1 MRFGDLV
8 RGARLDER
16 DVAAGWKTLLLQ
28 RLADRADRCL
38 PDGAEFLAR
47 NLRFGPAARGIG
59 GSLPRGVR
67 FYWINSAVGFEG
79 DPSGLDRTQHSYVAD
94 PALTR
99 ISADR

>member
-28 RLADRADRCL
+28 GLADGADRCL
-38 PDGAEFLAR
+38 PDRAEFLAR
-47 NLRFGPAARGIG
+47 NFRPAPRGIG

-67 FYWINSAVGFEG
+67 FYRINSAVGFERN
-79 DPSGLDRTQHSYVAD
+79 SSALNRAKHRNMAHS
-94 PALTR
+94 ALTR